1 MARLIVFYNNAS
13 DVAAFKQYYFE
24 QHVPLAKKIP
34 GLRKFETS
42 QGPVLTPS
50 GPSAYQLVATLHF
63 DSVAAIQTAFASPEG
78 QAAAADAQTLSV
90 AQMLMFE
97 DRMV

>member
-1 MARLIVFYNNAS
+1 MARLIVMYNNAP
-13 DVAAFKQYYFE
+13 DVTAFKQYYFE

-34 GLRKFETS
+34 GLKRYETS

-50 GPSAYQLVATLHF
+50 GPSPYQLVATLHF
-63 DSVAAIQTAFASPEG
+63 DSIAAIQAAFASPEG
-78 QAAAADAQTLSV
+78 QAAAADAQKFSV
-90 AQMLMFE
+90 AQMLIFE

>member
-1 MARLIVFYNNAS
+1 MARLIVMYNTAP
-13 DVAAFKQYYFE
+13 DVAAFKKYYFE

-34 GLRKFETS
+34 GLRKYETS
-42 QGPVLTPS
+42 QGPVLTPA

-63 DSVAAIQTAFASPEG
+63 DNIAAIQAAFASPEG

-90 AQMLMFE
+90 AQMLLF
-97 DRMV
+97 DDSTI